1 MWMCNDGRVVLFN
14 RWYLPILQRR
24 PGFPPEVAHVD
35 EWVPWVRR
43 SYFGKAALANPLVSA
58 DVWCPVLAEVNAVL
72 RSWGWPP
79 LPPRPPSPYRPRRR
93 AYDNPPA
100 PRPRLT
106 PIRGGKPDKPWRVP
120 PL

>member
-1 MWMCNDGRVVLFN
+1 MWLCNDGRVVLFN

-24 PGFPPEVAHVD
+24 PGHPPEVAHVD
-35 EWVPWVRR
+35 EWVPWKRQT
-43 SYFGKAALANPLVSA
+43 YFGKAALANPLVRA

-79 LPPRPPSPYRPRRR
+79 LPPRPPSPNRPRRR
-93 AYDNPPA
+93 ADPPA

-106 PIRGGKPDKPWRVP
+106 PIRGGKPWRVP